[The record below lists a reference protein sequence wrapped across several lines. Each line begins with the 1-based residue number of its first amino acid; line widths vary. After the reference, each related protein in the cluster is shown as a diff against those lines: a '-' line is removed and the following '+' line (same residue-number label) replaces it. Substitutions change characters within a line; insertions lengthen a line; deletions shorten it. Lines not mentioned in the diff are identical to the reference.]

1 MSAASFSSD
10 AAQSLFEAA
19 YATPALSLVKDC
31 GKAGSSERIYSEL
44 GKMWAQTRK
53 GLELLPPAQC
63 HVPQEGRTLEEDL
76 EDIVLAKNTEI
87 WSELKSQGMDLKIGD
102 TRLYNMPSTIR
113 KKMGL
118 AVQAAEA
125 QRAADRAAAEAYTRS
140 PSIPYQHPSK
150 G

>member
-19 YATPALSLVKDC
+19 YATPALSLIKDC

-63 HVPQEGRTLEEDL
+63 HVPQEG
-76 EDIVLAKNTEI
+76 
-87 WSELKSQGMDLKIGD
+87 
-102 TRLYNMPSTIR
+102 P
-113 KKMGL
+113 
-118 AVQAAEA
+118 AEA
-125 QRAADRAAAEAYTRS
+125 PVACGGRSKRAEALRMEDHVARS
-140 PSIPYQHPSK
+140 GRSK
-150 G
+150 RAEASR

>member
-102 TRLYNMPSTIR
+102 T
-113 KKMGL
+113 
-118 AVQAAEA
+118 
-125 QRAADRAAAEAYTRS
+125 
-140 PSIPYQHPSK
+140 
-150 G
+150 

>member
-1 MSAASFSSD
+1 
-10 AAQSLFEAA
+10 
-19 YATPALSLVKDC
+19 
-31 GKAGSSERIYSEL
+31 
-44 GKMWAQTRK
+44 MWAQTRK

-113 KKMGL
+113 KKMGF
-118 AVQAAEA
+118 AVQAASGTGCPA
-125 QRAADRAAAEAYTRS
+125 ALLSVPQTARPRRHTPGRRPSQSAPQQRIARSTTSRPAASLRQCTCC
-140 PSIPYQHPSK
+140 
-150 G
+150 